1 MWQMGDVTASE
12 FTEDD
17 QEQASYRANQ
27 GIGGCV
33 TPLTW
38 PTQIS
43 TSHLRVKIV
52 NLTFEQIKYG
62 MCLLT
67 PCT

>member
-1 MWQMGDVTASE
+1 MS
-12 FTEDD
+12 
-17 QEQASYRANQ
+17 
-27 GIGGCV
+27 CV

-38 PTQIS
+38 PTS
-43 TSHLRVKIV
+43 TSYLSVKIV

-67 PCT
+67 PCTSFSGMGYQVNVQILARAQSP